1 LLNYYSLNVAV
12 LYIIRRLLS
21 FIMPDSGRIEHRKI
35 SEY

>member
-1 LLNYYSLNVAV
+1 

-21 FIMPDSGRIEHRKI
+21 FILPDGGRIEHRKI